1 MRRLPTLALASPLL
15 LLGAC
20 RSRAVYSI
28 SVDTSRMEEVDSATA
43 GGTLD
48 VNTGGSV
55 LSRTIEVSRPRRREV
70 AGLTEVQ
77 FDLHNRSSR
86 ENRFDYR
93 FEWADASGMRI
104 DTAATHWT
112 PVVLG
117 GQETLPLAATA
128 PQVDAV
134 RCTLKVRFSR

>member
-1 MRRLPTLALASPLL
+1 MRRLLFPALAFPLL
-15 LLGAC
+15 LPVAC
-20 RSRAVYSI
+20 RSRAVYTI
-28 SVDTSRMEEVDSATA
+28 SVDTSRMEEVDTGTA
-43 GGTLD
+43 GGTIE
-48 VNTGGSV
+48 VQTGGSV
-55 LSRTIEVSRPRRREV
+55 LARTVVVSRPRRREV
-70 AGLTEVQ
+70 AGLVEVQ

-104 DTAATHWT
+104 DTAASHWT

-128 PQVDAV
+128 PQADAV